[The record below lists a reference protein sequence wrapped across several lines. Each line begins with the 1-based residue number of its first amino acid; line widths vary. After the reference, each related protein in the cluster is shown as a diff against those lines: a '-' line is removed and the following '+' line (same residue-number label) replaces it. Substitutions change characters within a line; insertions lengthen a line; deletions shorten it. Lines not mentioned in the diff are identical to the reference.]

1 MINPI
6 DLRKGMVI
14 KVDGDLY
21 TVTFSQFV
29 NPGKGSAFV
38 RTKLKNIK
46 KGNVIE
52 RTFKSSEKI
61 EDVELDK
68 RSMSYLY
75 REGDHLVMMDKNDY
89 EQFNIPIALLE
100 DILDFI
106 KEEMVFDV
114 FFYENQPVSVSPP
127 TFVEL
132 QVTYAEEG
140 VKGDTVGTAW
150 KKVQVETGGEILVPI
165 HIRQGDIIKIDL
177 RDLSFVERVNK

>member
-6 DLRKGMVI
+6 DLKKGMVI
-14 KVDGDLY
+14 KVDGELY

-38 RTKLKNIK
+38 RTKIKNIK

-61 EDVELDK
+61 EDVELEK
-68 RSMSYLY
+68 RSMTYLY
-75 REGDHLVMMDKNDY
+75 REGEHIVMMDQNDY
-89 EQFNIPIALLE
+89 EQFNVPADLVD
-100 DILDFI
+100 DIKDFI
-106 KEEMVFDV
+106 KEQMIFDV
-114 FFYENQPVSVSPP
+114 FFYENQPISVSPP
-127 TFVEL
+127 NFVEL
-132 QVTYAEEG
+132 EVVYAEEAK
-140 VKGDTVGTAW
+140 KGDTVGTAW
-150 KKVQVETGGEILVPI
+150 KKVKVETGGEIDVPI

>member
-38 RTKLKNIK
+38 RTKIKNIK
-46 KGNVIE
+46 KGNVLE

-75 REGDHLVMMDKNDY
+75 REGEHLVMMDKNDY
-89 EQFNIPIALLE
+89 EQFNIPVALLE

-132 QVTYAEEG
+132 QITYAEEG
-140 VKGDTVGTAW
+140 IKGDTVGTAW

>member
-6 DLRKGMVI
+6 DLRKGTVI
-14 KVDGDLY
+14 KVDGELY

-61 EDVELDK
+61 EDVDLEK

-75 REGDHLVMMDKNDY
+75 QEGNQLIMMDQNDY
-89 EQFNIPIALLE
+89 EQYSIPSSLIE

-106 KEEMVFDV
+106 KEQMIFEV
-114 FFYENQPVSVSPP
+114 FFYQNQPVSVSPP
-127 TFVEL
+127 NFVEL
-132 QVTYAEEG
+132 EVTYAEEG
-140 VKGDTVGTAW
+140 IKGDTVGTAW
-150 KKVQVETGGEILVPI
+150 KKVKVETGGEISVPI
-165 HIRQGDIIKIDL
+165 HIRQGDIIRIDL

>member
-1 MINPI
+1 
-6 DLRKGMVI
+6 MVI

-89 EQFNIPIALLE
+89 EQFNIPVALLE

>member
-1 MINPI
+1 MIDPI

-14 KVDGDLY
+14 KVDGELY

-38 RTKLKNIK
+38 RTKLRNLK

-61 EDVELDK
+61 EDVDLEK

-75 REGDHLVMMDKNDY
+75 RDGNNLIMMDQNDY
-89 EQFNIPIALLE
+89 EQYNIPVSLLE

-106 KEEMVFDV
+106 KEQMVFDV

-127 TFVEL
+127 NFVEL
-132 QVTYAEEG
+132 EVTYAEEG

-177 RDLSFVERVNK
+177 RDISFVERVNK

>member
-1 MINPI
+1 
-6 DLRKGMVI
+6 MVI

-38 RTKLKNIK
+38 RAKLKNIK

-89 EQFNIPIALLE
+89 EQFNIPVALLE

>member
-89 EQFNIPIALLE
+89 EQFNIPVALLE

>member
-14 KVDGDLY
+14 KVDGELY

-38 RTKLKNIK
+38 RTKIKHIK
-46 KGNVIE
+46 KGNIVE

-68 RSMSYLY
+68 RTMTYLY
-75 REGDHLVMMDKNDY
+75 REGDNLVMMDQNDY
-89 EQFNIPIALLE
+89 EQFNIPVSLLE
-100 DILDFI
+100 DILQFI
-106 KEEMVFDV
+106 KEQMTFDIY
-114 FFYENQPVSVSPP
+114 FYENQPVSVSPP

-132 QVTYAEEG
+132 EVTYAEEG

>member
-14 KVDGDLY
+14 KVDGELY

-46 KGNVIE
+46 KGNVLE

-75 REGDHLVMMDKNDY
+75 KEGEHIVMMDQNDY
-89 EQFNIPIALLE
+89 EQFNIPVSLLE

-106 KEEMVFDV
+106 KEGMVFDV

-132 QVTYAEEG
+132 EVTYAEEG

-150 KKVQVETGGEILVPI
+150 KKVQVETGGEISVPI

-177 RDLSFVERVNK
+177 RDISFVERVNK

>member
-89 EQFNIPIALLE
+89 EQFNIPVALLE

-127 TFVEL
+127 TFVDL

>member
-38 RTKLKNIK
+38 RTKIKNIK

-89 EQFNIPIALLE
+89 EQFNIPVALLE

>member
-38 RTKLKNIK
+38 RAKLKNIK

-89 EQFNIPIALLE
+89 EQFNIPVALLE

>member
-1 MINPI
+1 
-6 DLRKGMVI
+6 
-14 KVDGDLY
+14 
-21 TVTFSQFV
+21 
-29 NPGKGSAFV
+29 
-38 RTKLKNIK
+38 
-46 KGNVIE
+46 
-52 RTFKSSEKI
+52 
-61 EDVELDK
+61 
-68 RSMSYLY
+68 
-75 REGDHLVMMDKNDY
+75 MMDKNDY
-89 EQFNIPIALLE
+89 EQFNIHVALLE

>member
-75 REGDHLVMMDKNDY
+75 REGDNLVMMDKNDY
-89 EQFNIPIALLE
+89 EQFNIPVALLE
-100 DILDFI
+100 DVLDFI

-132 QVTYAEEG
+132 EVTYAEEG

>member
-89 EQFNIPIALLE
+89 EQFNIPVALLE

-132 QVTYAEEG
+132 QVSYAEEG

>member
-89 EQFNIPIALLE
+89 EQFNIHVALLE

>member
-6 DLRKGMVI
+6 DLRKGTVI
-14 KVDGDLY
+14 KLDGELY
-21 TVTFSQFV
+21 TVTYSQFV

-61 EDVELDK
+61 EDIDLEK
-68 RSMSYLY
+68 RTMSYLY
-75 REGDHLVMMDKNDY
+75 REGNHLIMMDQNDY
-89 EQFNIPIALLE
+89 EQFSIPVELVE

-106 KEEMVFDV
+106 KEQMVFDV
-114 FFYENQPVSVSPP
+114 FFFESQPVSVSPP

-132 QVTYAEEG
+132 EVTYAEEG

-150 KKVQVETGGEILVPI
+150 KKVKVETGGEILVPI
-165 HIRQGDIIKIDL
+165 HIRQGDIIRIDL
-177 RDLSFVERVNK
+177 RDITFVERVNK

>member
-14 KVDGDLY
+14 KIDGDLY

-38 RTKLKNIK
+38 RTKIKNIK

-89 EQFNIPIALLE
+89 EQFNIPVALLE